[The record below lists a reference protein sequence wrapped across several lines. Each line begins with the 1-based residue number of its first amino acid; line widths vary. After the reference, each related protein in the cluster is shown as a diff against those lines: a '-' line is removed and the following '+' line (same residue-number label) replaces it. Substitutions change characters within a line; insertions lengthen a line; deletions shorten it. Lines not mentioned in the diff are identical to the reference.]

1 MPAGPPRKFKS
12 AKALGEAIEHYFAS
26 ISYTAPMTSKDGD
39 IVTNDL
45 GMPVKVRKFAVAPT
59 VCGMCLELGI
69 DRRTWL
75 RYCDPAQYPEYQE
88 VTGKAKAVL
97 EGWLERELVE
107 RSGNVRGLVFS
118 LQNNFN
124 WKERKETE
132 IGEET
137 RKTIETKVMSMD
149 DKLRLIEE
157 TRQMME
163 EDANGR

>member
-1 MPAGPPRKFKS
+1 MPAKKFKS
-12 AKALGEAIEHYFAS
+12 AKQLGEAIEHYFAS
-26 ISYTAPMTSKDGD
+26 ISYTVPMRSSIGD
-39 IVTNDL
+39 VITNDL
-45 GMPVKVRKFAVAPT
+45 GCPVMHRVFAIAPT

-75 RYCDPAQYPEYQE
+75 RYCDPELYPEYQE

-97 EGWLERELVE
+97 EGWLEQELIE
-107 RSGNVRGLVFS
+107 RHGNVRGLVFS

-124 WKERKETE
+124 WREKKETE

-137 RKTIETKVMSMD
+137 RKAIQTEVLSMD
-149 DKLRLIEE
+149 DKLKLIEE

-163 EDANGR
+163 EDANGSR

>member
-1 MPAGPPRKFKS
+1 MSAGRPRKFKT
-12 AKALGEAIEHYFAS
+12 AKALEDAIEHYFAS
-26 ISYTAPMTSKDGD
+26 ISYTAPQTSKDGD
-39 IVTNDL
+39 IITNEL
-45 GMPVKVRKFAVAPT
+45 GMPVMVRKFAVAPT

-69 DRRTWL
+69 DRGTWIN
-75 RYCDPAQYPEYQE
+75 YCNPELYPEYKE
-88 VTGKAKAVL
+88 VTGKAKVVI

-124 WKERKETE
+124 WREKKETE